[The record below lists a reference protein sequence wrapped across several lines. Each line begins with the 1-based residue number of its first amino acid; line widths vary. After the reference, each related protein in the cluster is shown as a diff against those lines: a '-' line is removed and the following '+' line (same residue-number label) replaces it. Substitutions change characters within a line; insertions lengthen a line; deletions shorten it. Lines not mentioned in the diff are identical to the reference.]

1 MKYTTK
7 KSKLNRP
14 IKNKVFQMRLSEQE
28 SLDLRR
34 IEEDLGINRSDL
46 IRKRVL
52 TNTASALL
60 NAKVLLKQLDS
71 IGMDLG
77 KAGNYIYLFVSQ
89 LNGLNR
95 EEQLIS
101 DETVAE
107 FNQRFNAYIRVQQQ
121 LETAM
126 RNLIRSIRI

>member
-1 MKYTTK
+1 MKYATS
-7 KSKLNRP
+7 KSKRP

-28 SLDLRR
+28 FLALRCM
-34 IEEDLGINRSDL
+34 EADLGINRSDL
-46 IRKRVL
+46 IRKRIL
-52 TNTASALL
+52 TNAASALL
-60 NAKVLLKQLDS
+60 NAKVLLGQLDS
-71 IGMDLG
+71 IGVDLG

-89 LNGLNR
+89 LHGPNR

-101 DETVAE
+101 DETLAE
-107 FNQRFNAYIRVQQQ
+107 FNQRFDAYVRVQQQ